1 MSCEKHLGISASVE
15 IAIGELAQWVND
27 MDAAREKLLE

>member
-1 MSCEKHLGISASVE
+1 MRSSASVE

-27 MDAAREKLLE
+27 MDAASEKLLG